1 MTKMSYTF
9 DSLLFLDIYEMIA
22 EMGNKTAEHRL
33 NWISY
38 FIIVCIMR
46 QTLSVGVLQ
55 GFTLCWPNFAVFS
68 FPVMEICLCVTPVNT
83 LQGG

>member
-1 MTKMSYTF
+1 MSMTKMSYTF

-38 FIIVCIMR
+38 LIIVCIMR

-55 GFTLCWPNFAVFS
+55 